1 MVFRLSLVN
10 IAVARIAEKNRNVST
25 AAFQCRRHDHVLV
38 IANQFHNFARRGQ
51 NCTDFFGPPDEDG
64 FGGR

>member
-10 IAVARIAEKNRNVST
+10 IAIALIAEKNRNKSM
-25 AAFQCRRHDHVLV
+25 AAFQSRRHDHVLA
-38 IANQFHNFARRGQ
+38 IATQFHNFASHGQ
-51 NCTDFFGPPDEDG
+51 NCTDFSCPPAEDS